1 MIYLIETTYYNK
13 ETKKVLDLLK
23 IGYTEDS
30 RKDIR
35 FMAYKMHNP
44 GFKLLYEIPNLS
56 EDVEKRVQYKF
67 RNLLYSEYGREWFYY
82 SDDIINFFRDIDK
95 IDLESLPKSPMSERR
110 KYWKLNKL
118 VKNVVYW
125 VSIIPKE
132 SKRDYIEKIIE
143 DLGSNLK
150 NIQDILNYIE
160 KDYGSESTLEYRK
173 MIERKETK
181 KYCNDDIINQE
192 VSSVL
197 YEFEQKTTYYDKMK
211 LLCNTNL
218 SKEALDLILAQISE
232 EDDIKSHFL
241 ALGPEKIKA
250 LGYNMTKIRRE
261 LGIVIFNKELLI
273 NTIFTNF
280 NVGDKLNQIDIK
292 QKLFDLYTS
301 ISYTATPK
309 ATDLGNYFEI
319 KKCKIT
325 LPDKSRINGIEI
337 IGVKPEYQGTYNNLK
352 IINCQLC
359 NYKSICVINIINNRQ
374 SGTLFSCTPAC

>member
-1 MIYLIETTYYNK
+1 M
-13 ETKKVLDLLK
+13 V
-23 IGYTEDS
+23 G
-30 RKDIR
+30 
-35 FMAYKMHNP
+35 
-44 GFKLLYEIPNLS
+44 
-56 EDVEKRVQYKF
+56 
-67 RNLLYSEYGREWFYY
+67 FYY

-197 YEFEQKTTYYDKMK
+197 YEFERKTTYYDKMK

-218 SKEALDLILAQISE
+218 SKEALELILAQISE

-352 IINCQLC
+352 IINNQL
-359 NYKSICVINIINNRQ
+359 
-374 SGTLFSCTPAC
+374 

>member
-1 MIYLIETTYYNK
+1 
-13 ETKKVLDLLK
+13 
-23 IGYTEDS
+23 
-30 RKDIR
+30 
-35 FMAYKMHNP
+35 
-44 GFKLLYEIPNLS
+44 
-56 EDVEKRVQYKF
+56 
-67 RNLLYSEYGREWFYY
+67 
-82 SDDIINFFRDIDK
+82 
-95 IDLESLPKSPMSERR
+95 MSERR

-325 LPDKSRINGIEI
+325 LPDKSRINGFEI

-352 IINCQLC
+352 IINNQL
-359 NYKSICVINIINNRQ
+359 
-374 SGTLFSCTPAC
+374 

>member
-1 MIYLIETTYYNK
+1 
-13 ETKKVLDLLK
+13 
-23 IGYTEDS
+23 
-30 RKDIR
+30 
-35 FMAYKMHNP
+35 
-44 GFKLLYEIPNLS
+44 
-56 EDVEKRVQYKF
+56 
-67 RNLLYSEYGREWFYY
+67 
-82 SDDIINFFRDIDK
+82 
-95 IDLESLPKSPMSERR
+95 MSERR

-125 VSIIPKE
+125 VSVIPKE

-197 YEFEQKTTYYDKMK
+197 YEFERKTTYYDKMK

-218 SKEALDLILAQISE
+218 SKEALELILAQISE

-280 NVGDKLNQIDIK
+280 KIGDRMINSKIKEKLK
-292 QKLFDLYTS
+292 SLYTS
-301 ISYTATPK
+301 ISYTAAPK
-309 ATDLGNYFEI
+309 ATDLLDF
-319 KKCKIT
+319 
-325 LPDKSRINGIEI
+325 
-337 IGVKPEYQGTYNNLK
+337 
-352 IINCQLC
+352 
-359 NYKSICVINIINNRQ
+359 
-374 SGTLFSCTPAC
+374 F

>member
-192 VSSVL
+192 VSRFL
-197 YEFEQKTTYYDKMK
+197 EQYQKFGTFKSK
-211 LLCNTNL
+211 LKYLCECSFNDTMTNII
-218 SKEALDLILAQISE
+218 LDQIGE
-232 EDDIKSHFL
+232 HDNIKSYYL
-241 ALGPEKIKA
+241 ALGPEKLRA
-250 LGYNMTKIRRE
+250 LGYNKTYIEKE
-261 LGIVIFNKELLI
+261 LGVVTFSQELLESNI
-273 NTIFTNF
+273 YSEFK
-280 NVGDKLNQIDIK
+280 VGDKITLSDIK
-292 QKLFDLYTS
+292 SRLEVLYKS
-301 ISYTATPK
+301 INYDATPK
-309 ATDLGNYFEI
+309 AKDLENYFNVKESSARVEI
-319 KKCKIT
+319 
-325 LPDKSRINGIEI
+325 D
-337 IGVKPEYQGTYNNLK
+337 GVKKVVK
-352 IINCQLC
+352 I
-359 NYKSICVINIINNRQ
+359 YNIISRKEV
-374 SGTLFSCTPAC
+374 C

>member
-1 MIYLIETTYYNK
+1 
-13 ETKKVLDLLK
+13 
-23 IGYTEDS
+23 
-30 RKDIR
+30 
-35 FMAYKMHNP
+35 
-44 GFKLLYEIPNLS
+44 
-56 EDVEKRVQYKF
+56 
-67 RNLLYSEYGREWFYY
+67 
-82 SDDIINFFRDIDK
+82 
-95 IDLESLPKSPMSERR
+95 MSERR

-125 VSIIPKE
+125 VSVIPKE

-197 YEFEQKTTYYDKMK
+197 YEFEQKTTCYDKMK

-218 SKEALDLILAQISE
+218 SKEALELILAQISE

-250 LGYNMTKIRRE
+250 LGYNMTKVRRE
-261 LGIVIFNKELLI
+261 LGIVIFSKELLI
-273 NTIFTNF
+273 NTIFINF
-280 NVGDKLNQIDIK
+280 KIGDRMINSKIKEKLK
-292 QKLFDLYTS
+292 SLYTS
-301 ISYTATPK
+301 ISYTAAPK
-309 ATDLGNYFEI
+309 ATDLLDFFEI
-319 KKCKIT
+319 KKCKISDGVKR
-325 LPDKSRINGIEI
+325 LDGLEI

-352 IINCQLC
+352 IINNQL
-359 NYKSICVINIINNRQ
+359 
-374 SGTLFSCTPAC
+374 

>member
-125 VSIIPKE
+125 VSVIPKE

-197 YEFEQKTTYYDKMK
+197 YEFERKTTYYDKMK

-218 SKEALDLILAQISE
+218 SKEALELILAQISE

-352 IINCQLC
+352 IINNQL
-359 NYKSICVINIINNRQ
+359 
-374 SGTLFSCTPAC
+374 

>member
-192 VSSVL
+192 VSFVL
-197 YEFEQKTTYYDKMK
+197 YEFERKTTYYDKMK

-218 SKEALDLILAQISE
+218 SKEALELILAQISE

-250 LGYNMTKIRRE
+250 LGYNMTKVRRE
-261 LGIVIFNKELLI
+261 LGIVIFSKELLI
-273 NTIFTNF
+273 NTIFINF
-280 NVGDKLNQIDIK
+280 KIGDRMINSKIKEKLK
-292 QKLFDLYTS
+292 SLYTS

-309 ATDLGNYFEI
+309 ATDLLDFFEI
-319 KKCKIT
+319 KKCKISDGVKR
-325 LPDKSRINGIEI
+325 LDGLEI

-352 IINCQLC
+352 IINNQL
-359 NYKSICVINIINNRQ
+359 
-374 SGTLFSCTPAC
+374 

>member
-125 VSIIPKE
+125 VSVIPKE

-197 YEFEQKTTYYDKMK
+197 YEFERKTTYYDKMK

-218 SKEALDLILAQISE
+218 SKEALELILAQISE

-280 NVGDKLNQIDIK
+280 NVGDRMINSKIKEKLK
-292 QKLFDLYTS
+292 SLYTS
-301 ISYTATPK
+301 ISYTAAPK
-309 ATDLGNYFEI
+309 ATDLLDF
-319 KKCKIT
+319 
-325 LPDKSRINGIEI
+325 
-337 IGVKPEYQGTYNNLK
+337 
-352 IINCQLC
+352 
-359 NYKSICVINIINNRQ
+359 
-374 SGTLFSCTPAC
+374 F

>member
-197 YEFEQKTTYYDKMK
+197 YEFERKTTYYDKMK

-218 SKEALDLILAQISE
+218 SKEALELILAQISE

-273 NTIFTNF
+273 NTIFINF
-280 NVGDKLNQIDIK
+280 KIGDRMINSKIKEKLK
-292 QKLFDLYTS
+292 SLYTS

-309 ATDLGNYFEI
+309 ATDLLDFFEI
-319 KKCKIT
+319 KKCKISDGVKR
-325 LPDKSRINGIEI
+325 LDGLEI

-352 IINCQLC
+352 IINNQL
-359 NYKSICVINIINNRQ
+359 
-374 SGTLFSCTPAC
+374 

>member
-125 VSIIPKE
+125 VSVIPKE

-197 YEFEQKTTYYDKMK
+197 YEFERKTTYYDKMK

-218 SKEALDLILAQISE
+218 SKEALELILAQISE

-250 LGYNMTKIRRE
+250 LGYNMTKVRRE
-261 LGIVIFNKELLI
+261 LGIVIFSKELLI
-273 NTIFTNF
+273 NTIFINF
-280 NVGDKLNQIDIK
+280 KIGDRMINSKIKEKLK
-292 QKLFDLYTS
+292 SLYTS
-301 ISYTATPK
+301 ISYTAAPK
-309 ATDLGNYFEI
+309 ATDLLDFFEI
-319 KKCKIT
+319 KKCKISDGVKR
-325 LPDKSRINGIEI
+325 LDGLEI

-352 IINCQLC
+352 IINNQL
-359 NYKSICVINIINNRQ
+359 
-374 SGTLFSCTPAC
+374 

>member
-197 YEFEQKTTYYDKMK
+197 YEFERKTTYYDKMK

-218 SKEALDLILAQISE
+218 SKEALELILAQISE

-301 ISYTATPK
+301 ISYTATLK

-352 IINCQLC
+352 IINNQL
-359 NYKSICVINIINNRQ
+359 
-374 SGTLFSCTPAC
+374 

>member
-125 VSIIPKE
+125 VSVIPKE

-197 YEFEQKTTYYDKMK
+197 YEFERKTTYYDKMK

-218 SKEALDLILAQISE
+218 SKEALELILAQISE

-280 NVGDKLNQIDIK
+280 NVEDKLNQIDIK

-352 IINCQLC
+352 IINNQL
-359 NYKSICVINIINNRQ
+359 
-374 SGTLFSCTPAC
+374 

>member
-218 SKEALDLILAQISE
+218 SKEALELILAQISE

-325 LPDKSRINGIEI
+325 LSVKSRINGIEI

-352 IINCQLC
+352 IINNQL
-359 NYKSICVINIINNRQ
+359 
-374 SGTLFSCTPAC
+374 

>member
-95 IDLESLPKSPMSERR
+95 IDLESLPKSSMSERR

-197 YEFEQKTTYYDKMK
+197 YEFERKTTYYDKMK

-218 SKEALDLILAQISE
+218 SKEALELILAQISE

-352 IINCQLC
+352 IINNQL
-359 NYKSICVINIINNRQ
+359 
-374 SGTLFSCTPAC
+374 

>member
-125 VSIIPKE
+125 VSVIPKE

-197 YEFEQKTTYYDKMK
+197 YEFERKTTYYDKMK

-218 SKEALDLILAQISE
+218 SKEALELILAQISE

-280 NVGDKLNQIDIK
+280 KIGDRMINSKIKEKLK
-292 QKLFDLYTS
+292 SLYTS
-301 ISYTATPK
+301 ISYTAAPK
-309 ATDLGNYFEI
+309 ATDLLDFFEI
-319 KKCKIT
+319 KKCKISDSVKR
-325 LPDKSRINGIEI
+325 LDGLEI

-352 IINCQLC
+352 IINNQL
-359 NYKSICVINIINNRQ
+359 
-374 SGTLFSCTPAC
+374 

>member
-125 VSIIPKE
+125 VSVIPKE

-218 SKEALDLILAQISE
+218 SKEALELILAQISE
-232 EDDIKSHFL
+232 EDDNRLESL
-241 ALGPEKIKA
+241 RSLGQFFMISV
-250 LGYNMTKIRRE
+250 TKMDE
-261 LGIVIFNKELLI
+261 VLK
-273 NTIFTNF
+273 
-280 NVGDKLNQIDIK
+280 
-292 QKLFDLYTS
+292 
-301 ISYTATPK
+301 
-309 ATDLGNYFEI
+309 
-319 KKCKIT
+319 
-325 LPDKSRINGIEI
+325 KSRENENPIRETIRKNIDNFMESIENLMKLQDGLKGYLMI
-337 IGVKPEYQGTYNNLK
+337 HIDSIKPIKPEMQKIMNEFETKKLVKIPEGWDFLEVDDDYN
-352 IINCQLC
+352 
-359 NYKSICVINIINNRQ
+359 VIVVREKKE
-374 SGTLFSCTPAC
+374 A

>member
-197 YEFEQKTTYYDKMK
+197 YEFERKTTYYDKMK

-218 SKEALDLILAQISE
+218 SKEALELILAQISE

-352 IINCQLC
+352 IINNQL
-359 NYKSICVINIINNRQ
+359 
-374 SGTLFSCTPAC
+374 

>member
-197 YEFEQKTTYYDKMK
+197 YEFERKTTYYDKMK

-218 SKEALDLILAQISE
+218 SKEALELILAQISE

-280 NVGDKLNQIDIK
+280 NVGDRMINSKIKEKLK
-292 QKLFDLYTS
+292 SLYTS
-301 ISYTATPK
+301 ISYTAAPK
-309 ATDLGNYFEI
+309 ATDLLDFFEI
-319 KKCKIT
+319 KKCKISDGVKR
-325 LPDKSRINGIEI
+325 LDGLEI

-352 IINCQLC
+352 IINNQL
-359 NYKSICVINIINNRQ
+359 
-374 SGTLFSCTPAC
+374 

>member
-192 VSSVL
+192 VSFVL
-197 YEFEQKTTYYDKMK
+197 YEFERKTTYYDKMK

-218 SKEALDLILAQISE
+218 SKEALELILAQISE

-250 LGYNMTKIRRE
+250 LGYNMTKVRRE
-261 LGIVIFNKELLI
+261 LGIVIFSKELLI
-273 NTIFTNF
+273 NTIFINF
-280 NVGDKLNQIDIK
+280 KIGDRMINSKIKEKLK
-292 QKLFDLYTS
+292 SLYTS
-301 ISYTATPK
+301 ISTPK
-309 ATDLGNYFEI
+309 ATDLLDFFEI
-319 KKCKIT
+319 KKCKISDGVKR
-325 LPDKSRINGIEI
+325 LDGLEI

-352 IINCQLC
+352 IINNQL
-359 NYKSICVINIINNRQ
+359 
-374 SGTLFSCTPAC
+374 

>member
-197 YEFEQKTTYYDKMK
+197 YEFERKTTYYDKMK

-218 SKEALDLILAQISE
+218 SKEALELILAQISE

-325 LPDKSRINGIEI
+325 LSDKSRINGIEI

-352 IINCQLC
+352 IINNQL
-359 NYKSICVINIINNRQ
+359 
-374 SGTLFSCTPAC
+374 

>member
-1 MIYLIETTYYNK
+1 M
-13 ETKKVLDLLK
+13 
-23 IGYTEDS
+23 S
-30 RKDIR
+30 RGLGDV
-35 FMAYKMHNP
+35 YK
-44 GFKLLYEIPNLS
+44 
-56 EDVEKRVQYKF
+56 RQ
-67 RNLLYSEYGREWFYY
+67 LLYSEYGREWFYY

-197 YEFEQKTTYYDKMK
+197 YEFERKTTYYDKMK

-218 SKEALDLILAQISE
+218 SKEALELILAQISE

-352 IINCQLC
+352 IINNQL
-359 NYKSICVINIINNRQ
+359 
-374 SGTLFSCTPAC
+374 

>member
-95 IDLESLPKSPMSERR
+95 IDLGSLPKSPMSERR

-125 VSIIPKE
+125 VSVIPKE

-197 YEFEQKTTYYDKMK
+197 YEFERKTTYYDKMK

-218 SKEALDLILAQISE
+218 SKEALELILAQISE

-352 IINCQLC
+352 IINNQL
-359 NYKSICVINIINNRQ
+359 
-374 SGTLFSCTPAC
+374 

>member
-192 VSSVL
+192 VSNFL
-197 YEFEQKTTYYDKMK
+197 YQYEQLGTYFEKAR
-211 LLCNTNL
+211 LLCESDL
-218 SKEALDLILAQISE
+218 SKEVIDLVLAQISE
-232 EDDIKSHFL
+232 EDDVKSHYI
-241 ALGPEKIKA
+241 AIGPQKFRA
-250 LGYNMTKIRRE
+250 LGYKATLVRRE
-261 LGIVIFNKELLI
+261 LGIVTFSKELLI
-273 NTIFTNF
+273 NTIFSNF
-280 NVGDKLNQIDIK
+280 SIGDRISSAEAKERLR
-292 QKLFDLYTS
+292 FLYSS

-309 ATDLGNYFEI
+309 ATDLDAYFITKEAKVNEI
-319 KKCKIT
+319 SEDGTKKRVKGF
-325 LPDKSRINGIEI
+325 DI

-352 IINCQLC
+352 IINNQL
-359 NYKSICVINIINNRQ
+359 
-374 SGTLFSCTPAC
+374 

>member
-13 ETKKVLDLLK
+13 ETKKVLDLIKL
-23 IGYTEDS
+23 GYTEDS

-125 VSIIPKE
+125 VSVIPKE

-197 YEFEQKTTYYDKMK
+197 YEFERKTTYYDKMK

-218 SKEALDLILAQISE
+218 SKEALELILAQISE

-280 NVGDKLNQIDIK
+280 NVGDRMINSKIKEKLK
-292 QKLFDLYTS
+292 SLYTS
-301 ISYTATPK
+301 ISYTAAPK
-309 ATDLGNYFEI
+309 ATDLLDFFEI
-319 KKCKIT
+319 KKCKISDGVKR
-325 LPDKSRINGIEI
+325 LDGLEI

-352 IINCQLC
+352 IINNQL
-359 NYKSICVINIINNRQ
+359 
-374 SGTLFSCTPAC
+374 

>member
-125 VSIIPKE
+125 VSVIPKE

-197 YEFEQKTTYYDKMK
+197 YEFERKTTYYDKMK

-218 SKEALDLILAQISE
+218 SKEALELILAQISE

-280 NVGDKLNQIDIK
+280 NVGDRMINSKIKEKLK
-292 QKLFDLYTS
+292 SLYTS
-301 ISYTATPK
+301 ISYTAAPK
-309 ATDLGNYFEI
+309 ATDLLDFFLKLRNV
-319 KKCKIT
+319 
-325 LPDKSRINGIEI
+325 R
-337 IGVKPEYQGTYNNLK
+337 YQM
-352 IINCQLC
+352 
-359 NYKSICVINIINNRQ
+359 
-374 SGTLFSCTPAC
+374 A

>member
-173 MIERKETK
+173 TIDNFMESIENLMKLQNGLKGYLMSHIDSVKSIKPEMQKMMNEFETK
-181 KYCNDDIINQE
+181 KLVKIPEGWDFLEVDDEYNVI
-192 VSSVL
+192 V
-197 YEFEQKTTYYDKMK
+197 
-211 LLCNTNL
+211 
-218 SKEALDLILAQISE
+218 AR
-232 EDDIKSHFL
+232 
-241 ALGPEKIKA
+241 EKKGA
-250 LGYNMTKIRRE
+250 
-261 LGIVIFNKELLI
+261 
-273 NTIFTNF
+273 
-280 NVGDKLNQIDIK
+280 
-292 QKLFDLYTS
+292 
-301 ISYTATPK
+301 
-309 ATDLGNYFEI
+309 
-319 KKCKIT
+319 
-325 LPDKSRINGIEI
+325 
-337 IGVKPEYQGTYNNLK
+337 
-352 IINCQLC
+352 
-359 NYKSICVINIINNRQ
+359 
-374 SGTLFSCTPAC
+374 

>member
-192 VSSVL
+192 VSNFL
-197 YEFEQKTTYYDKMK
+197 YQYEQLGTYFEKAR
-211 LLCNTNL
+211 LLCESDL
-218 SKEALDLILAQISE
+218 SKEVIDLVLAQISE
-232 EDDIKSHFL
+232 EDDVKSHYI
-241 ALGPEKIKA
+241 AIGPQKFRA
-250 LGYNMTKIRRE
+250 LGYKATLVRRE
-261 LGIVIFNKELLI
+261 LGIVTFSKELLI
-273 NTIFTNF
+273 NTIFSNF
-280 NVGDKLNQIDIK
+280 SIGDRISSAEAKERLR
-292 QKLFDLYTS
+292 FLYSS

-309 ATDLGNYFEI
+309 ATDLDAYFITKEAKVNEI
-319 KKCKIT
+319 SEDGTKKRVKGF
-325 LPDKSRINGIEI
+325 DI

-352 IINCQLC
+352 III
-359 NYKSICVINIINNRQ
+359 NYDNIFIL
-374 SGTLFSCTPAC
+374 LFSYCNIYRIILYSYSR

>member
-197 YEFEQKTTYYDKMK
+197 YEFERKTTYYDKMK

-218 SKEALDLILAQISE
+218 SKEALELILAQISE

-250 LGYNMTKIRRE
+250 LGYNMTKVRRE
-261 LGIVIFNKELLI
+261 LGIVIFSKELLI
-273 NTIFTNF
+273 NTIFINF
-280 NVGDKLNQIDIK
+280 KIGDRMINSKIKEKLK
-292 QKLFDLYTS
+292 SLYTS
-301 ISYTATPK
+301 ISYTAAPK
-309 ATDLGNYFEI
+309 ATDLLDFFEI
-319 KKCKIT
+319 KKCKISDGVKR
-325 LPDKSRINGIEI
+325 LDGLEI

-352 IINCQLC
+352 IINNQL
-359 NYKSICVINIINNRQ
+359 
-374 SGTLFSCTPAC
+374 

>member
-125 VSIIPKE
+125 VSVIPKE

-197 YEFEQKTTYYDKMK
+197 YEFERKTTYYDKMK

-218 SKEALDLILAQISE
+218 SKEALELILAQISE

-280 NVGDKLNQIDIK
+280 NVGDRMINSKIKEKLK
-292 QKLFDLYTS
+292 SLYTS
-301 ISYTATPK
+301 ISYTAAPK
-309 ATDLGNYFEI
+309 ATDLLDFFEI
-319 KKCKIT
+319 KKCKISDGVKR
-325 LPDKSRINGIEI
+325 LDGLEI

-352 IINCQLC
+352 IINNQL
-359 NYKSICVINIINNRQ
+359 
-374 SGTLFSCTPAC
+374 

>member
-250 LGYNMTKIRRE
+250 LGYNMTKIRE
-261 LGIVIFNKELLI
+261 
-273 NTIFTNF
+273 
-280 NVGDKLNQIDIK
+280 
-292 QKLFDLYTS
+292 
-301 ISYTATPK
+301 
-309 ATDLGNYFEI
+309 
-319 KKCKIT
+319 
-325 LPDKSRINGIEI
+325 
-337 IGVKPEYQGTYNNLK
+337 GTW
-352 IINCQLC
+352 NCD
-359 NYKSICVINIINNRQ
+359 
-374 SGTLFSCTPAC
+374 F

>member
-125 VSIIPKE
+125 VSVIPKE

-160 KDYGSESTLEYRK
+160 KDYGSEGTLEYRK

-197 YEFEQKTTYYDKMK
+197 YEFERKTTYYDKMK

-218 SKEALDLILAQISE
+218 SKEALELILAQISE

-280 NVGDKLNQIDIK
+280 NVGDRMINSKIKEKLK
-292 QKLFDLYTS
+292 SLYTS
-301 ISYTATPK
+301 ISYTAAPK
-309 ATDLGNYFEI
+309 ATDLLDFFEI
-319 KKCKIT
+319 KKCKISDGVKR
-325 LPDKSRINGIEI
+325 LDGLEI

-352 IINCQLC
+352 IINNQL
-359 NYKSICVINIINNRQ
+359 
-374 SGTLFSCTPAC
+374 